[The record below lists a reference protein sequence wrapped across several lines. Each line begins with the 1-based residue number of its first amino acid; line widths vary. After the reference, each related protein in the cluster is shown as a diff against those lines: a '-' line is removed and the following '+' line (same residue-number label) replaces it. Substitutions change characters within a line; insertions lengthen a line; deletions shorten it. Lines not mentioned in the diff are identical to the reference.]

1 MSPAGAALPAYLVR
15 GGDPVLRADAVRTL
29 VRELVGDDDAAL
41 VVEEHEPGAGDDHT
55 TALADAAQTPPFLT
69 SRRVVVGRDVS
80 AYSSDALQPLLAYL
94 AEPLDTTSL
103 VLVAG
108 EGGRLSPKLVAAVK
122 KVGRVVDAGVPT
134 RRAARRDW
142 VAEQVKKGPVRLDST
157 ALTLVEDHLGDDL
170 GRLRNLLETL
180 GAAYGKGAR
189 LGVDDIEPFLG
200 EAGAVPPWELTD
212 AVDGGDAAAAVA
224 ALHRMTRAG
233 ERHPLQVMA
242 ILHGH
247 VARMLRLD
255 GAGIGDPAVAA
266 EALGAKGST
275 YPARKALEQGRR
287 LGHEG
292 VTEAVRLLAEAD
304 LDLRGAK
311 GWPDEL
317 VLEVLVARLSRL
329 SRRRPRR

>member
-1 MSPAGAALPAYLVR
+1 MSPAGTALPAYLVR
-15 GGDPVLRADAVRTL
+15 GGDPVLRADAVRAL

-69 SRRVVVGRDVS
+69 SRRVVVGRDVT
-80 AYSSDALQPLLAYL
+80 AYSSEALQPLLAYL

-134 RRAARRDW
+134 RRAARSDW
-142 VAEQVKKGPVRLDST
+142 VGEQVKKGPVRLDSA
-157 ALTLVEDHLGDDL
+157 ALALVDDHLGDDL

-180 GAAYGKGAR
+180 GAAYGNDAR
-189 LGVDDIEPFLG
+189 LGVDDLEPFLG

-212 AVDGGDAAAAVA
+212 AVDGGDAASAVA

-233 ERHPLQVMA
+233 ERHALQVMA

-266 EALGAKGST
+266 EVLGVKGST

-287 LGHEG
+287 LGHDG

-304 LDLRGAK
+304 LELRGTK

-329 SRRRPRR
+329 SRRRSRR